1 MQQWW
6 CSTPGAMW
14 HGINDPSQESYHL
27 SNARIKKV
35 SSSSPLV
42 YVVSNKKREG
52 RDDANNSERLKI
64 LPLSKYHQVQE
75 TTIRLA
81 MPNTTMERF
90 RRLLEEYQKFER
102 MVPTTKYQDQMLDY
116 KHETIQDHLHIL
128 SPNHS
133 QNVSTYTTGNRQ
145 PLHKHT

>member
-1 MQQWW
+1 M
-6 CSTPGAMW
+6 
-14 HGINDPSQESYHL
+14 GITGPFQESYHI
-27 SNARIKKV
+27 SNTRIKKAL
-35 SSSSPLV
+35 SSSTLV
-42 YVVSNKKREG
+42 SVVSNKKREG

-81 MPNTTMERF
+81 MPNTTMERC

-102 MVPTTKYQDQMLDY
+102 ILPTTKYQDQMLDY
-116 KHETIQDHLHIL
+116 KHETIQDRLHVL

-133 QNVSTYTTGNRQ
+133 QNVSTYTTDNRQ